1 MAKTIPSPGADI
13 ACFALPIRDGNV
25 RADRTNFRRSNMVG
39 TPLIFIATY
48 SVHILVTI
56 MITLRKGHLANF
68 HLDR

>member
-1 MAKTIPSPGADI
+1 
-13 ACFALPIRDGNV
+13 
-25 RADRTNFRRSNMVG
+25 MVG

-56 MITLRKGHLANF
+56 MLTLRKGHLANF